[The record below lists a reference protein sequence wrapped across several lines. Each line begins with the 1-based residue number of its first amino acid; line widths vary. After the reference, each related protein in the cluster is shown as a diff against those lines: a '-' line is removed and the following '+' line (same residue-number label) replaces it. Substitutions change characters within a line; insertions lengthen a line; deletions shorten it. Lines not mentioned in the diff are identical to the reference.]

1 MACCTHTLPD
11 INTSE
16 STHTLPDINTSELE
30 LLTSDTSDS
39 EYNLHETLD
48 GFPPLSQKTVSEPCL
63 HTAVTKEHSPLFGKK
78 WPFLLSN
85 PEISKL
91 SPIYTDTWMS
101 QDAGED
107 PQPFEPAARI
117 DEGPYNNQLDMEAY
131 HWDYYDEPNFGPSE
145 SFNSE
150 HDDPMETP
158 SDTSLLQTIL
168 DSSSFAHYSRF
179 MENFE
184 SPLPPD
190 QILHGQTE
198 GQHNSTNVTSPKR
211 QPRPPTPFFFGYTEA
226 QDQ

>member
-1 MACCTHTLPD
+1 MQSIQQPNEC
-11 INTSE
+11 
-16 STHTLPDINTSELE
+16 
-30 LLTSDTSDS
+30 SDLIIGIFSCSNET
-39 EYNLHETLD
+39 NLCSKNRHRCIQRTMSNNLQRSCMNCSWLN
-48 GFPPLSQKTVSEPCL
+48 FNVLWKICPPICI
-63 HTAVTKEHSPLFGKK
+63 F
-78 WPFLLSN
+78 
-85 PEISKL
+85 
-91 SPIYTDTWMS
+91 
-101 QDAGED
+101 
-107 PQPFEPAARI
+107 
-117 DEGPYNNQLDMEAY
+117 
-131 HWDYYDEPNFGPSE
+131 YYDEPNFGPSE

-150 HDDPMETP
+150 HDEP